1 MALALL
7 PFVAAAVAMRC
18 AVGPMGDRIARSL
31 VGVVGVGGDSDGAR
45 RREGERARE
54 RAREGEG
61 EGERGRESES
71 EREIGREGSV
81 GPRRVASVRAAG
93 ARRAEVEEAK
103 DSGTDGGGRPASVD
117 DAPRGTILVPAAVV
131 ARAIEKRNVGATN
144 ANAADGSPL
153 GARLVGVSRY
163 GVGLRDGDV
172 VVFVGAT
179 RTRSVEALVAAGM
192 AAASSGASRISG
204 RILRGEAVY
213 AVVLELPKPPP

>member
-7 PFVAAAVAMRC
+7 PFVAAAVAMRW
-18 AVGPMGDRIARSL
+18 AVGPVGDRVAGSM
-31 VGVVGVGGDSDGAR
+31 VGVVGSEGG
-45 RREGERARE
+45 RERGGERERE
-54 RAREGEG
+54 RERERG
-61 EGERGRESES
+61 GERGREGES
-71 EREIGREGSV
+71 DGELGREGSV
-81 GPRRVASVRAAG
+81 GPRRVASVRAGG
-93 ARRAEVEEAK
+93 ARRAAVEEAR
-103 DSGTDGGGRPASVD
+103 DGGTDGGKGASAD
-117 DAPRGTILVPAAVV
+117 DAPKGTILVPAAVV

-144 ANAADGSPL
+144 ANAADGTPL

-179 RTRSVEALVAAGM
+179 RTRNVEALVAAGM

-204 RILRGEAVY
+204 RILRGDAVY